1 MKPLKNYHQ
10 WIHESKLANEVTYT
24 LKELDDDQF
33 VVKAL
38 KGNKEVGRLDFIKSK
53 FKKVLKGSG
62 IAVDPNHR
70 REGIGTQMYIY
81 AEEQLGLKFVRNDE
95 VLTAAGKAL
104 WNQKSR
110 PFGQ

>member
-1 MKPLKNYHQ
+1 MKPLKNYQQ
-10 WIHESKLANEVTYT
+10 WITESKLQDQVTYT
-24 LKELDDDQF
+24 LKELDDDQY

-62 IAVDPNHR
+62 VTVDPNHR

-95 VLTAAGKAL
+95 VLTPAGKAL